1 MVYAYGT
8 LGNVY
13 DGITI
18 SVDTESQGF
27 GTAQKGGD
35 TIDMSEYFSAYISGS
50 TDYVIST
57 DTLSQNAQIVAGSST
72 ENLNKGDIEVS
83 VDALE
88 LLKNGIGVYEFTIP
102 VTVELNTV
110 TSEET
115 AE

>member
-1 MVYAYGT
+1 M
-8 LGNVY
+8 
-13 DGITI
+13 I
-18 SVDTESQGF
+18 S
-27 GTAQKGGD
+27 A
-35 TIDMSEYFSAYISGS
+35 
-50 TDYVIST
+50 
-57 DTLSQNAQIVAGSST
+57 DTLFQNAQIVAGSST

-102 VTVELNTV
+102 VIVELNTV